1 MGLED
6 VLKIAFPSGAV
17 SGLVVAAL
25 FRYFM
30 DIQVKKVVAKYEA
43 ALTDHTEALKTDL
56 SIHAHETTIGLTRLE
71 ELRAKAIQEIYTL
84 IIAWQELFLEITQP
98 NLPQRANDERQ
109 LLQLV
114 NWSQNLVKESEKLS
128 IKVRD
133 SALFFDEQ
141 SYQVI
146 AKYGKLTTDLSI
158 DFYDTT
164 FGAWD
169 KSKEPD
175 YPALFK
181 SFDTERVKLRENAKG
196 EYDKAQKT
204 LVVEFRKLVK
214 AERTQKVAGGQK

>member
-1 MGLED
+1 MELED
-6 VLKIAFPSGAV
+6 ILKIAFPSGAI

-25 FRYFM
+25 LRYFM
-30 DIQVKKVVAKYEA
+30 DTQVKKVVAKYEA
-43 ALTDHTEALKTDL
+43 TLRDRTEVLKTDL

-84 IIAWQELFLEITQP
+84 IISWQELFLEITQP

-114 NWSQNLVKESEKLS
+114 NWSQNLVKESQRLS

-146 AKYGKLTTDLSI
+146 ARHGKLMTDLSI
-158 DFYDTT
+158 DFYDAT
-164 FGAWD
+164 FGNWD

-181 SFDTERVKLRENAKG
+181 SFDTQRVVLREKAKG

-204 LVVEFRKLVK
+204 LVIEFRKLMK
-214 AERTQKVAGGQK
+214 AEKARNSADVQK